1 MFIQRLNE
9 LLKETNTTRTALAQ
23 AIGIPLTT
31 MWSWSEKGA
40 QPSIDKIT
48 KIADYFAVSTDYLL
62 GREDDIG
69 VIEIKTNLSPDEQEL
84 INLYRKLSFGDKN
97 QLLGFAKGLVY

>member
-1 MFIQRLNE
+1 MFVDRLNE
-9 LLKETNTTRTALAQ
+9 LLRETNTTRTALAN
-23 AIGIPLTT
+23 AVGIPLTT

-40 QPSIDKIT
+40 QPSIDKLV
-48 KIADYFAVSTDYLL
+48 KIADFFAVSTDYLL
-62 GREDDIG
+62 GRENDVG
-69 VIEIKTNLSPDEQEL
+69 LIEIKADLTNDEQEL

>member
-23 AIGIPLTT
+23 AVGIPLTT

-40 QPSIDKIT
+40 QPSIDKLM
-48 KIADYFAVSTDYLL
+48 KIADYFTVSTDYLL
-62 GREDDIG
+62 GRENDVG
-69 VIEIKTNLSPDEQEL
+69 LVEIKTELTTDEQEL
-84 INLYRKLSFGDKN
+84 VNLYRKMSFGDKN